1 MYLIA
6 MMQHS
11 KALVIGVLFA
21 LVGCGGGG
29 GGSDAS
35 SVDSGSYTG
44 TISEVNAEEQEIYV
58 EVPDAGTLELYF
70 TDSTEVVKNFMSMP
84 FDSLKTDQEV
94 RVEVKEVGKRLD
106 PKTVHLLN

>member
-6 MMQHS
+6 MMQYS
-11 KALVIGVLFA
+11 KALIIGVLFA

-29 GGSDAS
+29 SDAP

-44 TISEVNAEEQEIYV
+44 TISDVNAEEQEIYV

-94 RVEVKEVGKRLD
+94 RVEVEKVGKRLD